1 METKYYE
8 YIGTQEHASEYALPI
23 AIIGNIYPSHEE
35 IGGSPVSFWA
45 SGSDIISKEWK
56 LVEKELSTHELI
68 ELLEKQAAKD
78 GLICS
83 VTFEKKP
90 EVEITDFEAVPT
102 CFKGTT
108 SLSILI
114 NLELLKV
121 ANKEKQLIEAIKNV
135 LEND

>member
-8 YIGTQEHASEYALPI
+8 YVGTQEHASEYALPI

-56 LVEKELSTHELI
+56 LVEKEQSTNQLI
-68 ELLEKQAAKD
+68 ELLNKQAAKD
-78 GLICS
+78 GMTCS
-83 VTFEKKP
+83 VTFDKKP
-90 EVEITDFEAVPT
+90 GIEIKDFKAVPT
-102 CFKGTT
+102 CFKV
-108 SLSILI
+108 SIELSILI
-114 NLELLKV
+114 NLDTLKV
-121 ANKEKQLIEAIKNV
+121 ASKEKQLIEAIKNV